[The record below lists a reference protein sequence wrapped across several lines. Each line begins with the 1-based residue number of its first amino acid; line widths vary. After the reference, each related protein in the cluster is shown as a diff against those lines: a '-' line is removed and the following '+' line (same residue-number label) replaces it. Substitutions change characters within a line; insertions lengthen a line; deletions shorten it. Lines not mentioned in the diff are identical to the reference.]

1 MTRFTVAFAL
11 TLFLGAGC
19 TGDIVDTVTTDYGNA
34 VATTERAQSGDIS
47 ARLTSPGSQHV
58 LGALD
63 WNADSGQLDGIVEDQ
78 ALSFTGTMQLAAM
91 PMDDLSLFL
100 YNVWE
105 IEAGGSDTATCV
117 SNDLLMCCRDGSWSC
132 RARYAAP

>member
-1 MTRFTVAFAL
+1 MTRFTVAFTL
-11 TLFLGAGC
+11 TLVLGAGC

-47 ARLTSPGSQHV
+47 ARLTSPKSAHV

-78 ALSFTGTMQLAAM
+78 PLSFTGTMQLADM
-91 PMDDLSLFL
+91 PMEDLSLFL

-105 IEAGGSDTATCV
+105 IEAGQSDGASCV
-117 SNDLLMCCRDGSWSC
+117 SNDVLMCCRDGAWSC